1 MKTSFLLIMLAA
13 AVTFSAP
20 LQAQVR
26 INPKV
31 GVNISALDTKIQDI
45 TAEARAGWNVGVDV
59 RAGKG
64 LVFFN
69 PGVHYY
75 SFTARLVSDVVDE
88 GQQLKP
94 SEETM
99 IQSVRVPVNL
109 GINITGQGGL
119 IGLHL
124 KGGVTPAY
132 VIGVKERPNYNF
144 DIETLNRFTMGANV
158 GLGVDILFFTVDA
171 NYEIGL
177 NEFFKDAAGKN
188 NMLSLNVGIK
198 F

>member
-1 MKTSFLLIMLAA
+1 MKTSFLLILLAA
-13 AVTFSAP
+13 AVTLSTQV
-20 LQAQVR
+20 QAQVR
-26 INPKV
+26 INPKA
-31 GVNISALDTKIQDI
+31 GVNISALDTKIQDM

-59 RAGKG
+59 RAGRG

-75 SFTARLVSDVVDE
+75 SFTARLIPDIDE
-88 GQQLKP
+88 TDEFKP
-94 SEETM
+94 NEETM
-99 IQSVRVPVNL
+99 IQSVRLPVNL

-119 IGLHL
+119 LGLHV

-144 DIETLNRFTMGANV
+144 DVETLNRFTMGANV
-158 GLGVDILFFTVDA
+158 GLGVDLLFLTVDA

-177 NEFFKDAAGKN
+177 NNFFKEAAGKN
-188 NMLSLNVGIK
+188 NMLTLNLGIK

>member
-1 MKTSFLLIMLAA
+1 M
-13 AVTFSAP
+13 
-20 LQAQVR
+20 
-26 INPKV
+26 
-31 GVNISALDTKIQDI
+31 
-45 TAEARAGWNVGVDV
+45 
-59 RAGKG
+59 
-64 LVFFN
+64 
-69 PGVHYY
+69 
-75 SFTARLVSDVVDE
+75 
-88 GQQLKP
+88 
-94 SEETM
+94 
-99 IQSVRVPVNL
+99 RVPVDL

-144 DIETLNRFTMGANV
+144 DVETLNRFTMGANV

-188 NMLSLNVGIK
+188 NMLSVNVGIK